1 MKNLM
6 KQLSLT
12 MIKAYQVSISP
23 LLGKKCRFVPTC
35 SQYTYEAIETHG
47 FWKGS
52 LLGIRRILKCHP
64 FHPVMYDPV
73 PPKKPKCQK
82 IK

>member
-1 MKNLM
+1 MKNIL
-6 KQLSLT
+6 KKIALL

-23 LLGKKCRFVPTC
+23 LMGKKCRFVPTC

-47 FWKGS
+47 FWRGS

-64 FHPVMYDPV
+64 LHPVMYDPV
-73 PPKKPKCQK
+73 PPKKNQVSKDK
-82 IK
+82 